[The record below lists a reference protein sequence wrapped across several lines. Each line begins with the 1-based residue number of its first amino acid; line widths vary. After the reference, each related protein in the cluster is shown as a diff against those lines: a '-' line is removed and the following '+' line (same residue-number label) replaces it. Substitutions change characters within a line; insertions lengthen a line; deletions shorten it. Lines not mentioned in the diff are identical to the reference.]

1 MAYRLAIRHIR
12 WPFNNSTRLK
22 KKRIHGRIL
31 FFFCIFAEDFKRDND
46 ITVKKTHL
54 LLTITLLS
62 VTVGLFPLC
71 GQELAKLTEIISRKE
86 QLTNL
91 PTFYITTSETISSR
105 DVSVAGKLLVAAT
118 TNLSGKYNDSIDIRG
133 RGNSTWFAEKKPYR
147 IKLFKKSNLLGMPA
161 NDKSWAVLANY
172 IDKSLVRNALGFE
185 VSKLCDVYFTPSY
198 RYIDLVIN
206 KEYLGNY
213 LITDQVEVSGDR
225 VHITKQTPS
234 DTTLPA
240 IEGGYLIELDG
251 YADLNT
257 VAEGALFPEGFK
269 SVNGTP
275 VTIKYPKD
283 DEINQQQREYII
295 TSFNKFETLIL
306 NFKQSDPIDTL
317 EKYLDIDAMVNWYI
331 ASELSSNPDF
341 LWSTYLMKE
350 RGTKRFTF
358 GPLWDYDQAFNN
370 DSRVGDTRKKLM
382 LFSAHEMGSLRKGL
396 LNLFAIPAINE
407 KVRNRW
413 LEIRKKDP
421 EERLTYC
428 VDSIQRLITA
438 SQNLNFEKW
447 QILGN
452 TTNATEIA
460 SIRRYVTD
468 HVAALDSLFGIF
480 FELTGKF
487 EINENN
493 WYTLLNV
500 ANDKALDLKDSLPE
514 SLTPT
519 VLWTDRDGRKES
531 QLFRFTKLANNT
543 YILTNK
549 LSDKVLEAYVKTDD
563 GGVPSKVPGHYKLC
577 INTYREGNKSQL
589 WQLTEKNY
597 DKFLLTNVYS
607 GMAIENL
614 YGKTSDGNIINMF
627 SIKTNSMDQLWKF
640 KDYSSVNTD
649 TQEELISNQNAEI
662 YSTPGRL
669 HILCQSKAE
678 LLISNMIGQIII
690 QQTMTNTFTE
700 VSLQRGLYVIQI
712 GNTTYKVAIP

>member
-1 MAYRLAIRHIR
+1 M
-12 WPFNNSTRLK
+12 K
-22 KKRIHGRIL
+22 KIH
-31 FFFCIFAEDFKRDND
+31 F
-46 ITVKKTHL
+46 L
-54 LLTITLLS
+54 LSIAVLS
-62 VTVGLFPLC
+62 VTAGLFPLC
-71 GQELAKLTEIISRKE
+71 GQELAKLNEVISRKE

-91 PTFYITTSETISSR
+91 PTFYVTTSQPITSR
-105 DVSVAGKLLVAAT
+105 DISIPGKLLIAAPT
-118 TNLSGKYNDSIDIRG
+118 TMPGKYNDSIDIRG

-147 IKLFKKSNLLGMPA
+147 IKLFNKSNLLGMPA
-161 NDKSWAVLANY
+161 NDKTWAVLANY
-172 IDKSLVRNALGFE
+172 IDKSLMRNALGFE

-206 KEYLGNY
+206 SEYLGNY

-225 VHITKQTPS
+225 VDITKQTPS

-257 VAEGALFPEGFK
+257 VAEGALFPEAFK

-283 DEINQQQREYII
+283 DEINRQQREYII

-317 EKYLDIDAMVNWYI
+317 KKYLDIDAMVNWYI
-331 ASELSSNPDF
+331 ASELASNPDC

-350 RGTKRFTF
+350 HGTNRFTF

-382 LFSAHEMGSLRKGL
+382 LFSAHEMGNLRKAL
-396 LNLFAIPAINE
+396 LNLFAIPVINE

-413 LEIRKKDP
+413 LEIRKKNP
-421 EERLTYC
+421 EERLTFC

-460 SIRRYVTD
+460 SVRRYVTD
-468 HVAALDSLFGIF
+468 HVAGLDSLFSIF

-514 SLTPT
+514 DLTPT
-519 VLWTDRDGRKES
+519 VLWTDRNGRKES
-531 QLFRFTKLANNT
+531 QLFRFTKIADNT

-549 LSDKVLEAYVKTDD
+549 LSGKVLEAYVKTDD
-563 GGVPSKVPGHYKLC
+563 GGIPSNIPGRYKLS
-577 INTYREGNKSQL
+577 INTYREGNKSQQ
-589 WQLTEKNY
+589 WQLTEKTYN
-597 DKFLLTNVYS
+597 KFQLINAYS

-614 YGKTSDGNIINMF
+614 YGKTSDGNVINMW

-640 KDYSSVNTD
+640 ADNSTVNTY
-649 TQEELISNQNAEI
+649 TQNERASGIYPEI
-662 YSTPGRL
+662 YSTPGCL

-678 LLISNMIGQIII
+678 LLVTNMIGQVIFR
-690 QQTMTNTFTE
+690 QTMTNTFTE
-700 VSLQRGLYVIQI
+700 VFLERGIYVIQI
-712 GNTTYKVAIP
+712 GNTVYKLAIP

>member
-1 MAYRLAIRHIR
+1 MWI
-12 WPFNNSTRLK
+12 
-22 KKRIHGRIL
+22 
-31 FFFCIFAEDFKRDND
+31 FKREND
-46 ITVKKTHL
+46 IDVKNFHL
-54 LLTITLLS
+54 LLTIALLS
-62 VTVGLFPLC
+62 ITTGLFQLY
-71 GQELAKLTEIISRKE
+71 GQELVKLTELISRKE

-91 PTFYITTSETISSR
+91 PTFYVTTSETISSR
-105 DVSVAGKLLVAAT
+105 DVSVAGKLLVAGS
-118 TNLSGKYNDSIDIRG
+118 TNLSGKYNDSIEIRG

-147 IKLFKKSNLLGMPA
+147 IKLKNKTNLLSMPA
-161 NDKSWAVLANY
+161 KDKTWAVLANY
-172 IDKSLVRNALGFE
+172 TDKSLVRNALGFE
-185 VSKLCDVYFTPSY
+185 VSKLCEVYFTPSY

-206 KEYLGNY
+206 NEFLGNY

-225 VHITKQTPS
+225 VDISKQTTA
-234 DTTLPA
+234 DTTLPG
-240 IEGGYLIELDG
+240 IDGGYLIELDG
-251 YADLNT
+251 YANYNT
-257 VAEGALFPEGFK
+257 IAEGALFPEGFK
-269 SVNGTP
+269 SINGTP

-295 TSFNKFETLIL
+295 SRFNKLETLIL

-317 EKYLDIDAMVNWYI
+317 EKYLDIDAMINWYI
-331 ASELSSNPDF
+331 ASELSSNPDC

-350 RGTKRFTF
+350 RGTNRFTF
-358 GPLWDYDQAFNN
+358 GPLWDYDQGFNN

-382 LFSAHEMGSLRKGL
+382 LFSAHEMGCLRKAL

-413 LEIRKKDP
+413 LEIRKKNH
-421 EERLTYC
+421 EERLTFC

-447 QILGN
+447 QILEN

-480 FELTGKF
+480 FELTGKL
-487 EINENN
+487 EINESN

-500 ANDKALDLKDSLPE
+500 ANNKALDLKDSLSE

-519 VLWTDRDGRKES
+519 VLWTDRNGRKES
-531 QLFRFTKLANNT
+531 QLFRFTKLTNNT

-549 LSDKVLEAYVKTDD
+549 LSGKVLEAYVKTDD

-577 INTYREGNKSQL
+577 INTYRESNKSQQ
-589 WQLTEKNY
+589 WQLIEKTFN
-597 DKFLLTNVYS
+597 KFQLVNVYS
-607 GMAIENL
+607 GMVIENL
-614 YGKTSDGNIINMF
+614 YGKTSDGNIINTW

-640 KDYSSVNTD
+640 IEYSSVNTD
-649 TQEELISNQNAEI
+649 TWEDQISNLNAEI

-678 LLISNMIGQIII
+678 LLVSNMRGQVIVR
-690 QQTMTNTFTE
+690 QTMTNTFTE
-700 VSLQRGLYVIQI
+700 ISLEGGIYIIQI
-712 GNTTYKVAIP
+712 GNTTYKVVIP